1 METIYII
8 LMTFITANDV
18 SSLGLR
24 NDNLVEHA
32 TFETLSKCESALINY
47 ASQSEPILYLQKNQ
61 RGSLEA
67 YTSAEKGS
75 QFKISCLRIILPEKN
90 NTHLS

>member
-1 METIYII
+1 
-8 LMTFITANDV
+8 MTFINGNDV
-18 SSLGLR
+18 ASLGLR
-24 NDNLVEHA
+24 SDNLVEHA

-47 ASQSEPILYLQKNQ
+47 ASQAQPILYLKKNQ

-75 QFKISCLRIILPEKN
+75 QFKISCLRIILPERKK
-90 NTHLS
+90 TI